1 MKSLH
6 KSTAIPILNEF
17 NEEERGLL
25 CSNKSGLRSSSLDSL
40 DTSSDEIS
48 EEEILDYLAS
58 ILAEVYW
65 YQVHGI
71 NSRKKGSDLLPGIDK
86 RAG

>member
-1 MKSLH
+1 MTTLH
-6 KSTAIPILNEF
+6 KSTNTPSSSEL
-17 NEEERGLL
+17 NEEERTLL
-25 CSNKSGLRSSSLDSL
+25 CSNKGGLRSSSLDFL
-40 DTSSDEIS
+40 DTSSEHVS

-71 NSRKKGSDLLPGIDK
+71 TSDKTGSTLLPGLDK
-86 RAG
+86 RTG